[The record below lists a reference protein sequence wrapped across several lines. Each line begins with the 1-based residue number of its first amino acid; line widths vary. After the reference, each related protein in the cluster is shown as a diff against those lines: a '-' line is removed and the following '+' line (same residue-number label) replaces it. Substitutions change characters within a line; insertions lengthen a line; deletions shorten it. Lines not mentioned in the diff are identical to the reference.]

1 MFPLSISRGD
11 RASGLGPARPLQQAG
26 ILPQSRH
33 WKIVLCLLEFLLSS
47 SPSSGI
53 YFSESAYLSAGFLGG
68 SEQIGAPR
76 PAYTERTGP
85 APAVTHGPYRL
96 GFLSL
101 CWTRLP
107 PSVAAA
113 QLHHPWLPP
122 PPNHLRTLQA
132 VGSPPLGF
140 PQLWAAG
147 GAAGRLV
154 LVVEPRRWLAPCV
167 QRGDLSGDSVA
178 SAPSP

>member
-122 PPNHLRTLQA
+122 PQITLGLCRLWGRPLLAFPSFGLQEEPL
-132 VGSPPLGF
+132 VGLF
-140 PQLWAAG
+140 
-147 GAAGRLV
+147 
-154 LVVEPRRWLAPCV
+154 
-167 QRGDLSGDSVA
+167 
-178 SAPSP
+178 